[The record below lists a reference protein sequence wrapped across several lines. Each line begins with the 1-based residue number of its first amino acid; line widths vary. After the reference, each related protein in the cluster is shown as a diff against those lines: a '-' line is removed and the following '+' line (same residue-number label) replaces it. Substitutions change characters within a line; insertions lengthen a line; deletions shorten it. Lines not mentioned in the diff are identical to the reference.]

1 MREGKGKR
9 MSDDDDERIPLG
21 IQCAVYASGLF
32 ANSLAYMITLVVPL
46 WVLTLEPSALM
57 IGVVL
62 GSRHFLTLLLS
73 IHSGAL
79 MDRLGARRVMVF
91 FAVLCILVPVFYPM
105 LPWIPAVIGLQMLI
119 GLATSTGW
127 TGAQTLIGQV
137 MKGNPIYAGRLS
149 FSIRIGVFV
158 GPPIVGVAWD
168 HLGPWGAFS
177 IMSLWATGSLIA
189 SLSLPATHPGAP
201 AIADAGQ
208 GADRVKEEDGRDGEA
223 SKVTL
228 GDLMPKLADYI
239 AAYRLMAIPAVVF
252 IVAVTMLR
260 MAGNG
265 IQTSFYVVYLRSIDI
280 TATEIGLLLA
290 VASVLGGV
298 GALAIG
304 PVARIFRPHW
314 LLLISVAGSIVL
326 VAMTPLLGSFFLLA
340 IASGLRGG
348 TMGMSQPLMISILS
362 RATGRESQG
371 KSVGLRATA
380 NRLTATFLP
389 IVMGGIIEIAGME
402 ASFLIIGAVL
412 VALMALLA
420 VHVKRTPGLSE

>member
-1 MREGKGKR
+1 
-9 MSDDDDERIPLG
+9 MSADDDERIPLP

-32 ANSLAYMITLVVPL
+32 ANSLSYMVTLVVPL
-46 WVLTLEPSALM
+46 WVLTLEPSAFM

-62 GSRHFLTLLLS
+62 GSRNFLPLLLS

-91 FAVLCILVPVFYPM
+91 FAVICILVPVFYPM

-127 TGAQTLIGQV
+127 AGAQTLIGQV

-158 GPPIVGVAWD
+158 GPPIVGIAWD
-168 HLGPWGAFS
+168 HLGPWGAFT
-177 IMSLWATGSLIA
+177 IMSLWASGLLIA
-189 SLSLPATHPGAP
+189 SLLLPATHPGAP
-201 AIADAGQ
+201 AVADAGH
-208 GADRVKEEDGRDGEA
+208 GDDRENQEDGRVGEGG
-223 SKVTL
+223 KVAL

-239 AAYRLMAIPAVVF
+239 AAFRLMAIPAVVF
-252 IVAVTMLR
+252 VVAVTMLR

-265 IQTSFYVVYLRSIDI
+265 IQNSFYVVYLRSIDI

-290 VASVLGGV
+290 VASVLGGA

-304 PVARIFRPHW
+304 PVARTFRPHW
-314 LLLISVAGSIVL
+314 LLLITVTGSIVL
-326 VAMTPLLGSFFLLA
+326 VAITPLLGSFFLLM

-380 NRLTATFLP
+380 NRLTATVLP
-389 IVMGGIIEIAGME
+389 IIMGGIVELAGLE
-402 ASFLIIGAVL
+402 ASFLIIGAAL

-420 VHVKRTPGLSE
+420 VHVKRTPALSD

>member
-1 MREGKGKR
+1 
-9 MSDDDDERIPLG
+9 MSVADDERVPLR

-32 ANSLAYMITLVVPL
+32 ANSLAFMVTMVVPL
-46 WVLTLEPSALM
+46 WVLTLEPSAFM

-91 FAVLCILVPVFYPM
+91 FAVICILLPVFYPM
-105 LPWIPAVIGLQMLI
+105 LPWIPALIGLQMLI

-127 TGAQTLIGQV
+127 TGAQTLIGQI

-158 GPPIVGVAWD
+158 GPPLIGIAWD
-168 HLGPWGAFS
+168 HFGPWGAFS
-177 IMSLWATGSLIA
+177 IMSLWATGSLVA
-189 SLSLPATHPGAP
+189 SLSLPSTLPGAP
-201 AIADAGQ
+201 AVADAAHGN
-208 GADRVKEEDGRDGEA
+208 GRENEEGGRVGEA

-228 GDLMPKLADYI
+228 DDLMPKLSDYI
-239 AAYRLMAIPAVVF
+239 AAFRLMTIPTVAFVVM
-252 IVAVTMLR
+252 VTTLR

-265 IQTSFYVVYLRSIDI
+265 IQNSFYVVYLRSIDI

-298 GALAIG
+298 GALVIG
-304 PVARIFRPHW
+304 PAMRIVRPHW
-314 LLLISVAGSIVL
+314 LLLITITGSIVL
-326 VAMTPLLGSFFLLA
+326 IVITPLLGSFFLLA

-348 TMGMSQPLMISILS
+348 TLGMSQPLMISILS

-371 KSVGLRATA
+371 KGVGLRATA
-380 NRLTATFLP
+380 NRLTSTFLP
-389 IVMGGIIEIAGME
+389 VIMGGIIELTSLE
-402 ASFLIIGAVL
+402 ASFLIIGVVL
-412 VALMALLA
+412 MVLMALLA
-420 VHVKRTPGLSE
+420 IHVKRTPGLSN

>member
-1 MREGKGKR
+1 
-9 MSDDDDERIPLG
+9 MSVADDERIPLPV
-21 IQCAVYASGLF
+21 QCAVYASGLF
-32 ANSLAYMITLVVPL
+32 ANSLAYMTTVVVPL
-46 WVLTLEPSALM
+46 WALTLEPSAFM

-62 GSRHFLTLLLS
+62 GARHFLTLLLS

-91 FAVLCILVPVFYPM
+91 FAVICILLPVFYPM
-105 LPWIPAVIGLQMLI
+105 LPSIPALIVLQMLI

-137 MKGNPIYAGRLS
+137 MKGNPTYAGRLS
-149 FSIRIGVFV
+149 FSIRIGVFIS
-158 GPPIVGVAWD
+158 PPIIGITWD
-168 HLGPWGAFS
+168 HLGPWWAFS

-189 SLSLPATHPGAP
+189 SLSLPTTHPGAP
-201 AIADAGQ
+201 AVS
-208 GADRVKEEDGRDGEA
+208 GAWDHGEDRGVRTGA
-223 SKVTL
+223 KVAL
-228 GDLMPKLADYI
+228 GDLMPRLSDYI
-239 AAYRLMAIPAVVF
+239 AAFRLMAIPAVVF
-252 IVAVTMLR
+252 VVAVTMLR

-265 IQTSFYVVYLRSIDI
+265 IQNSFYVVYLRSIDV

-290 VASVLGGV
+290 AASVLGGV

-314 LLLISVAGSIVL
+314 LLLMTVTGSIVL
-326 VAMTPLLGSFFLLA
+326 VAITPLLGSFFLLL

-380 NRLTATFLP
+380 NRLTATVLP
-389 IVMGGIIEIAGME
+389 IVMGAVVELAGLE
-402 ASFLIIGAVL
+402 ASFLIIGGVL

-420 VHVKRTPGLSE
+420 IHVKRTPALSD

>member
-1 MREGKGKR
+1 
-9 MSDDDDERIPLG
+9 MSADDDGPIPLG

-32 ANSLAYMITLVVPL
+32 ANSLAYMVTLVVPL
-46 WVLTLEPSALM
+46 WVLTLEPSAFV

-91 FAVLCILVPVFYPM
+91 FAVICIALPVFYPM
-105 LPWIPAVIGLQMLI
+105 VPSIWALIGLQMLM

-127 TGAQTLIGQV
+127 TGAQTQIGQV

-158 GPPIVGVAWD
+158 GPPLIGVAWD

-189 SLSLPATHPGAP
+189 ALALPATHPGAP
-201 AIADAGQ
+201 AVAGAAQ
-208 GADRVKEEDGRDGEA
+208 GADRGKEGDGRVADDG
-223 SKVTL
+223 KVSL
-228 GDLMPKLADYI
+228 GDLMPKLSDHI
-239 AAYRLMAIPAVVF
+239 AAFRLLAIPTVVF
-252 IVAVTMLR
+252 VVAVTTLR

-265 IQTSFYVVYLRSIDI
+265 IQNSFYVVYLQSIDI

-298 GALAIG
+298 GALTVG
-304 PVARIFRPHW
+304 PAMRMVRPHW
-314 LLLISVAGSIVL
+314 LLLMTIAGSIVL
-326 VAMTPLLGSFFLLA
+326 VVITPLLGTFFLLA

-348 TMGMSQPLMISILS
+348 TLGMSQPLMISILS

-371 KSVGLRATA
+371 KVVGLRATA

-389 IVMGGIIEIAGME
+389 VIMGAIIEIAGLE

-412 VALMALLA
+412 IAPMALLA
-420 VHVKRTPGLSE
+420 VHLNRTPALSD

>member
-1 MREGKGKR
+1 
-9 MSDDDDERIPLG
+9 MSVADDERVPLR

-32 ANSLAYMITLVVPL
+32 ANSLAFMVTMVVPL
-46 WVLTLEPSALM
+46 WVLTLEPSAFM

-91 FAVLCILVPVFYPM
+91 FAVICILLPVFYPM
-105 LPWIPAVIGLQMLI
+105 LPWIPALIGLQMLI

-127 TGAQTLIGQV
+127 TGAQTLIGQI

-158 GPPIVGVAWD
+158 GPPLIGIAWD

-177 IMSLWATGSLIA
+177 IMSLWATGSLVA
-189 SLSLPATHPGAP
+189 SLSLPTTLPGAP
-201 AIADAGQ
+201 AVADAAHGN
-208 GADRVKEEDGRDGEA
+208 GRENEEGGRVGEA

-228 GDLMPKLADYI
+228 DDLMPKLSDYI
-239 AAYRLMAIPAVVF
+239 AAFRLMTIPTVAFVVM
-252 IVAVTMLR
+252 VTTLR

-265 IQTSFYVVYLRSIDI
+265 IQNSFYVVYLRSIDI

-298 GALAIG
+298 GALVIG
-304 PVARIFRPHW
+304 PAMRIVRPHW
-314 LLLISVAGSIVL
+314 LLLITITGSIVL
-326 VAMTPLLGSFFLLA
+326 IVITPLLGSFFLLA

-348 TMGMSQPLMISILS
+348 TLGMSQPLMISILS

-371 KSVGLRATA
+371 KGVGLRATA
-380 NRLTATFLP
+380 NRLTSTFLP
-389 IVMGGIIEIAGME
+389 VIMGGIIELTSLE
-402 ASFLIIGAVL
+402 ASFLIIGVVL
-412 VALMALLA
+412 MVLMALLA
-420 VHVKRTPGLSE
+420 IHVKRTPGLSN

>member
-1 MREGKGKR
+1 MTVAAP
-9 MSDDDDERIPLG
+9 DRIPWRV
-21 IQCAVYASGLF
+21 QAAVYASGTFNHSMGL
-32 ANSLAYMITLVVPL
+32 MVTVVMPL
-46 WVLTLEPSALM
+46 WVLTLEASPLI

-91 FAVLCILVPVFYPM
+91 FAVICILLPVFYPM
-105 LPWIPAVIGLQMLI
+105 LPWIPALIGLQMLI

-158 GPPIVGVAWD
+158 GPPLIGIAWD

-177 IMSLWATGSLIA
+177 IMSLWATGSLVA
-189 SLSLPATHPGAP
+189 SLSLPTTLPGAP
-201 AIADAGQ
+201 AVADAAHGN
-208 GADRVKEEDGRDGEA
+208 GRENEEGGRVGEA

-228 GDLMPKLADYI
+228 DDLMPKLSDYI
-239 AAYRLMAIPAVVF
+239 AAFRLMTIPTVAFVVM
-252 IVAVTMLR
+252 VTTLR

-265 IQTSFYVVYLRSIDI
+265 IQNSFYVVYLRSIDI

-298 GALAIG
+298 GALVIG
-304 PVARIFRPHW
+304 PAMRIVRPHW
-314 LLLISVAGSIVL
+314 LLLITITGSIVL
-326 VAMTPLLGSFFLLA
+326 IVITPLLGSFFLLA

-348 TMGMSQPLMISILS
+348 TLGMSQPLMISILS

-371 KSVGLRATA
+371 KGVGLRATA
-380 NRLTATFLP
+380 NRLTSTFLP
-389 IVMGGIIEIAGME
+389 VIMGGIIELTSLE
-402 ASFLIIGAVL
+402 ASFLIIGVVL
-412 VALMALLA
+412 MVLMALLA
-420 VHVKRTPGLSE
+420 IHVKRTPGLSN

>member
-1 MREGKGKR
+1 
-9 MSDDDDERIPLG
+9 MSAADDERIPLP

-32 ANSLAYMITLVVPL
+32 ANSLSYMVTLVVPL
-46 WVLTLEPSALM
+46 WVLTLEPSAFM

-62 GSRHFLTLLLS
+62 GSRNFLPLLLS

-91 FAVLCILVPVFYPM
+91 FAVICILVPVFYPM

-127 TGAQTLIGQV
+127 AGAQTLIGQV

-158 GPPIVGVAWD
+158 GPPIIGIAWD

-189 SLSLPATHPGAP
+189 ALSLPATHPGAP
-201 AIADAGQ
+201 AVADAGH
-208 GADRVKEEDGRDGEA
+208 GDDRENEEDGRDGEDGKIA
-223 SKVTL
+223 L
-228 GDLMPKLADYI
+228 GDLMPKLSDYI
-239 AAYRLMAIPAVVF
+239 AAFRLMAIPAVVF
-252 IVAVTMLR
+252 VVAVTMLR

-265 IQTSFYVVYLRSIDI
+265 IQNSFYVVYLKSIDI

-290 VASVLGGV
+290 VASILGGA

-314 LLLISVAGSIVL
+314 LLLITVTGSIVL
-326 VAMTPLLGSFFLLA
+326 IAITPLLGTFFLLM

-380 NRLTATFLP
+380 NRLTATVLP
-389 IVMGGIIEIAGME
+389 IIMGGIVELAGLE
-402 ASFLIIGAVL
+402 ASFLIIGAAL

-420 VHVKRTPGLSE
+420 VHVKRTPALSD

>member
-1 MREGKGKR
+1 
-9 MSDDDDERIPLG
+9 MSVADDERIPLRV
-21 IQCAVYASGLF
+21 QCAVYASGLF
-32 ANSLAYMITLVVPL
+32 ANSLAYMLTLVVPL
-46 WVLTLEPSALM
+46 WVLTLNPSALM

-91 FAVLCILVPVFYPM
+91 FAVICMLVPVFYPM

-137 MKGNPIYAGRLS
+137 MKGHPIYAGRLS

-158 GPPIVGVAWD
+158 GPPLIGIAWD

-201 AIADAGQ
+201 ARADAGHRD
-208 GADRVKEEDGRDGEA
+208 DRRNEDDGRVGEDP
-223 SKVTL
+223 KLTL
-228 GDLMPKLADYI
+228 GDLMPKLSDYI
-239 AAYRLMAIPAVVF
+239 AAFRLMAIPTVAFV
-252 IVAVTMLR
+252 VAVTTLR

-265 IQTSFYVVYLRSIDI
+265 IQNSFYVIYLKSIDI

-298 GALAIG
+298 GALVIG
-304 PVARIFRPHW
+304 PAMRIVRPHW
-314 LLLISVAGSIVL
+314 LLLITITGSILL
-326 VAMTPLLGSFFLLA
+326 VAITPLLGSFFLLA

-348 TMGMSQPLMISILS
+348 TLGMSQPLMISILS

-371 KSVGLRATA
+371 KGVGLRATA
-380 NRLTATFLP
+380 NRLTSTFLP
-389 IVMGGIIEIAGME
+389 VIMGGIIEFTGME

-412 VALMALLA
+412 IALMALLA
-420 VHVKRTPGLSE
+420 VHVKRTPALSD

>member
-1 MREGKGKR
+1 
-9 MSDDDDERIPLG
+9 MSADDDERIPLP

-32 ANSLAYMITLVVPL
+32 ANSLSYMVTLVVPL
-46 WVLTLEPSALM
+46 WVLTLEPSAFL

-91 FAVLCILVPVFYPM
+91 FAVVCILVPVFYPM

-137 MKGNPIYAGRLS
+137 MKGNPVYAGRLS

-158 GPPIVGVAWD
+158 SPPIIGIAWD
-168 HLGPWGAFS
+168 QLGPWWAFS
-177 IMSLWATGSLIA
+177 IMSLWALGLLIA
-189 SLSLPATHPGAP
+189 SLCLPATHPGAP
-201 AIADAGQ
+201 AVADTEHGD
-208 GADRVKEEDGRDGEA
+208 DRENEEDGRVGEHR
-223 SKVTL
+223 KVAL
-228 GDLMPKLADYI
+228 GDLMPKLSDYI
-239 AAYRLMAIPAVVF
+239 AAFRLMAIPAVVF
-252 IVAVTMLR
+252 VVAVTMLR

-265 IQTSFYVVYLRSIDI
+265 IQNSFYVVYLKSIDI

-290 VASVLGGV
+290 VASILGGA

-314 LLLISVAGSIVL
+314 LLLITVTGSIVL
-326 VAMTPLLGSFFLLA
+326 VAITPLLGSFFLLL

-380 NRLTATFLP
+380 NRLTSTVLP
-389 IVMGGIIEIAGME
+389 IIMGGIVEIAGLE
-402 ASFLIIGAVL
+402 ASFLIIGAAL
-412 VALMALLA
+412 IALMALLA
-420 VHVKRTPGLSE
+420 VHVKRTPALSD